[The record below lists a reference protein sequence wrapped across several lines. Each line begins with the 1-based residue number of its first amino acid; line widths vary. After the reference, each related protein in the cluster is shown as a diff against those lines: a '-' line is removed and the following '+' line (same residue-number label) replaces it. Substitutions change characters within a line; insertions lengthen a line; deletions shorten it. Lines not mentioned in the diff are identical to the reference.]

1 MASDYFKKSKSGDS
15 PSDPYSVRL
24 LQDVYFLD
32 WLFDAPQATDEGTEI
47 GAIES
52 KKNRKLFVQSAIG
65 NDHAIQSSVDGRP
78 FCDQCRQIRRWL
90 VVRNAVR

>member
-1 MASDYFKKSKSGDS
+1 MASDYFKKSESGDS

-24 LQDVYFLD
+24 LQDFYFLD

-52 KKNRKLFVQSAIG
+52 KKKQKALCSVRYRERSRNS
-65 NDHAIQSSVDGRP
+65 IQR
-78 FCDQCRQIRRWL
+78 
-90 VVRNAVR
+90 